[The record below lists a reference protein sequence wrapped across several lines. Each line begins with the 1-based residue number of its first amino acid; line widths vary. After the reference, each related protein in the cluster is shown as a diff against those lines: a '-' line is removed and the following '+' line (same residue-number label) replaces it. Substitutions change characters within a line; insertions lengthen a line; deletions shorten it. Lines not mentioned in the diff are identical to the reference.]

1 LLTIELRDARETGS
15 IDKRLSGQDRDNR
28 SKEWKAVQTRSG
40 QQMRFAKKDWRIR
53 LINDKRKTVA
63 SGIVDIKWTTDLLE
77 MKAGNN
83 C

>member
-1 LLTIELRDARETGS
+1 
-15 IDKRLSGQDRDNR
+15 
-28 SKEWKAVQTRSG
+28 
-40 QQMRFAKKDWRIR
+40 MRFAKKDWRIR